1 MTYHYHSI
9 DDDRDNA
16 STGVMTLYDAHF
28 RVVGMWSE
36 RAGRAML
43 GDAFYVR
50 EDATVGREGIV
61 NDERDYAR
69 VDLSRR
75 TVDPID
81 QTSQIDCR
89 TYQTNRSST
98 RQSVNDNISIS
109 YQG

>member
-28 RVVGMWSE
+28 RVVGMWSKC
-36 RAGRAML
+36 AGRAML

-50 EDATVGREGIV
+50 EDANTGCERERK
-61 NDERDYAR
+61 NERDYAE
-69 VDLSRR
+69 VDLSKR
-75 TVDPID
+75 VADPIN
-81 QTSQIDCR
+81 QIDCR
-89 TYQTNRSST
+89 TYQTT

>member
-36 RAGRAML
+36 INGRAML

-50 EDATVGREGIV
+50 EDANTGREKER
-61 NDERDYAR
+61 NNERDYVQ
-69 VDLSRR
+69 VDLSKRV
-75 TVDPID
+75 VDSTD
-81 QTSQIDCR
+81 QMGQINCR
-89 TYQTNRSST
+89 NYQTCG
-98 RQSVNDNISIS
+98 RQSVTSAI
-109 YQG
+109 